1 MTDPNP
7 LEVPLDELWRRLS
20 VLNGMLFLLDGQLR
34 NFRTL
39 FKEALG
45 DRNVPMEHVWGGA
58 TLAVRDLDEWPEHG
72 WAIHYPAANFYVKG
86 EEYLQLVDRFVERE
100 AAWAIAQAYEAFESF
115 LYDLLAAAYLAG
127 IPADPD
133 KLLTVTRKLKGRGR
147 PES

>member
-1 MTDPNP
+1 MTDPKP

-58 TLAVRDLDEWPEHG
+58 TLAVRDLDEWPMRVQRDTKPVPTESAKEPSTHPLMRDPSARAQKSG
-72 WAIHYPAANFYVKG
+72 LQISRRAKEISRFNQTHKPAPKREMNSKIKG
-86 EEYLQLVDRFVERE
+86 EQ
-100 AAWAIAQAYEAFESF
+100 Q
-115 LYDLLAAAYLAG
+115 
-127 IPADPD
+127 
-133 KLLTVTRKLKGRGR
+133 
-147 PES
+147 